1 VSPRYLPYLT
11 EQFLKDLADQG
22 LDLNLAIGDLGHD
35 VFVDYRYNDVV
46 NPVQANKLVDQSLT
60 ALAGSAALSLNDAVS
75 TVAPLSEYMVNLS
88 RTSSNYASFYC
99 TVPFRQL
106 ALSRLTNLVGQD
118 VNLNSRGL
126 DYYLLQAAELG
137 MGVKYTVTAKNPAIL
152 KSSHFE
158 SLYAAD
164 WNQWKDEILQAAEK
178 VAELRAVIG
187 GKQIVNHELLAEN
200 VFQTTYE
207 GGVTV
212 ITNYTALPY
221 ESASGVVEAGTYLLA
236 QEGGAL

>member
-1 VSPRYLPYLT
+1 M
-11 EQFLKDLADQG
+11 
-22 LDLNLAIGDLGHD
+22 
-35 VFVDYRYNDVV
+35 
-46 NPVQANKLVDQSLT
+46 QANTIVEDTLKKLNAASALT
-60 ALAGSAALSLNDAVS
+60 LNDPSSELAPMADYITNVS
-75 TVAPLSEYMVNLS
+75 HVPSD
-88 RTSSNYASFYC
+88 YASFYA

-106 ALSRLTNLVGQD
+106 ALRGLTGIIGQD

-212 ITNYTALPY
+212 ITNYTALPF